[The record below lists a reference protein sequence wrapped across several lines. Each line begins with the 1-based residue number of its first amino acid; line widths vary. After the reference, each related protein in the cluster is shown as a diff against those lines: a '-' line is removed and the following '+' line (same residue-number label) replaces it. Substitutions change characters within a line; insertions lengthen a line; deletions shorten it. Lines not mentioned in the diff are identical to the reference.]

1 MRGLSAGGT
10 VLLLLL
16 AGCAAPPPAAFD
28 PPPLAPAFTHIW
40 GSPLTGALPVVG
52 ELPEEHEP
60 GRALALAAR
69 VAAVPEL
76 PAAGLVRL
84 ASRAGL
90 VVGAE
95 GDRSLRGWSR
105 LSEGAL
111 LGEGAAA
118 ARLLA
123 ALDEGALPSAGA
135 TELTTALLTGTTAV
149 FELPAPL
156 ADFAAPPLRVLVTRG
171 ATLVVALAL
180 QGEVRPLDV
189 DDTGPRSRLELVV
202 LQPPLPADGTPLLL
216 AVPLELPGRSRST
229 LLVALSAREPL
240 PGDARHAE
248 AVAVAARDARL
259 NSDRRRASAARLTA
273 DESFLRQV
281 LSATEAL
288 RTPAARRPALIFLAD
303 AAGAPLAGDLAL
315 LADDAQL
322 ADLAARLEAGG
333 RDVPALVAGG
343 GGLAWLLE
351 RSALEVLAT
360 RATES
365 ALPPELAAVLLRHAG
380 EAGRYPGALL
390 DAAAHNTSV
399 AGLAAQLVAEN
410 RIALEDS
417 TAAARVRA
425 FDWLAARGAAP
436 PGFDP
441 LAPLSQRRAVLAR
454 AEELAAAAAAGAA
467 GAGSAP

>member
-1 MRGLSAGGT
+1 
-10 VLLLLL
+10 
-16 AGCAAPPPAAFD
+16 
-28 PPPLAPAFTHIW
+28 
-40 GSPLTGALPVVG
+40 VG

-60 GRALALAAR
+60 GRALVLTAR
-69 VAAVPEL
+69 VAVVPEL
-76 PAAGLVRL
+76 PAGGLVRL
-84 ASRAGL
+84 ASRTGL

-95 GDRSLRGWSR
+95 GDRALRGWSR

-111 LGEGAAA
+111 LGEGEAA
-118 ARLLA
+118 ARVLA
-123 ALDEGALPSAGA
+123 ALDGGALPAAGDA
-135 TELTTALLTGTTAV
+135 SLSTALLAGTSAV
-149 FELPAPL
+149 LDLPAPL
-156 ADFAAPPLRVLVTRG
+156 PDLAPPPLRVLVTRG

-180 QGEVRPLDV
+180 QGEVRPLHE
-189 DDTGPRSRLELVV
+189 DDAGPRSRLELVV

-216 AVPLELPGRSRST
+216 AVPLSLPGRSRSA
-229 LLVALSAREPL
+229 LLVALAAHEPR
-240 PGDARHAE
+240 PDDARHAQ
-248 AVAVAARDARL
+248 AVAAAARDARA

-288 RTPAARRPALIFLAD
+288 RTPEARRPALVFLAE

-322 ADLAARLEAGG
+322 ADLAARLETGG
-333 RDVPALVAGG
+333 KDVSALVAGG

-351 RSALEVLAT
+351 RSALELLAT

-365 ALPPELAAVLLRHAG
+365 ALPPELSAVLLQHAG

-390 DAAAHNTSV
+390 DAAAHNETV
-399 AGLAAQLVAEN
+399 AGLKAQLTAEN

-436 PGFDP
+436 PGYDP
-441 LAPLSQRRAVLAR
+441 LAPLSDRRAALAR
-454 AEELAAAAAAGAA
+454 AEERAAAAAAGGTAA
-467 GAGSAP
+467 GNSP